1 MGISVLRT
9 VILYVL
15 LMVAMR
21 IMGKRQIGE
30 LQPSEFI
37 VTLLLSDLAAV
48 PMQENDLPLLNGILP
63 ILILIALELIVS
75 GTLLK
80 FPKFG
85 KAISGTP
92 IPIIEDGVIDVKAMN
107 KLRITVDDLAESLR
121 QKDIFEIDNVQ
132 YAIAETN
139 GTISAYCFSP
149 YQTAT
154 KGDLNITEKGAMPL
168 LVISDGTV
176 LDWAVTLTGHNLQWI
191 HDYLNKRHLHTN
203 DVFLMTV
210 NKLDKVYLLT
220 YEDLKRG
227 GKQSSDCG

>member
-9 VILYVL
+9 VILYFL
-15 LMVAMR
+15 LMLAMR

-37 VTLLLSDLAAV
+37 VALLLSDLAAV

-63 ILILIALELIVS
+63 ILILIALELIIS
-75 GTLLK
+75 GVLLK
-80 FPKFG
+80 LPIIG

-92 IPIIEDGVIDVKAMN
+92 VPIIKDGVIDVNAMN

-121 QKDIFEIDNVQ
+121 QKDIFEIDTVQ

-139 GTISAYCFSP
+139 GTITAYCFSP
-149 YQTAT
+149 YQAPTNEE
-154 KGDLNITEKGAMPL
+154 LNITKTDAMPL
-168 LVISDGTV
+168 LVITDGCI
-176 LDWAVTLTGHNLQWI
+176 LDWAVKLTGHDTQWI
-191 HDYLNKRHLHTN
+191 HDYLHKRHLAAS

-210 NKLDKVYLLT
+210 NKYDKTYLVT
-220 YEDLKRG
+220 YDDLKRG
-227 GKQSSDCG
+227 E

>member
-1 MGISVLRT
+1 MTAVIRT
-9 VILYVL
+9 IILYL
-15 LMVAMR
+15 LIIVGIR
-21 IMGKRQIGE
+21 LMGKRQIGE

-37 VTLLLSDLAAV
+37 VALLLSDLAAV

-75 GTLLK
+75 GILLK
-80 FPKFG
+80 LPKFG

-92 IPIIEDGVIDVKAMN
+92 IPIIKDGIIDVKAMN

-121 QKDIFEIDNVQ
+121 QKDIFEIDTVQ

-154 KGDLNITEKGAMPL
+154 KDDVSIVKKDAMPL
-168 LVISDGTV
+168 LVISDGTI
-176 LDWAVTLTGHNLQWI
+176 LDWAVTLTGHDPQWVRE
-191 HDYLNKRHLHTN
+191 YLSKRQLSPN

-210 NKLDKVYLLT
+210 NKFDKVYLLT
-220 YEDLKRG
+220 YQDLEKR
-227 GKQSSDCG
+227 